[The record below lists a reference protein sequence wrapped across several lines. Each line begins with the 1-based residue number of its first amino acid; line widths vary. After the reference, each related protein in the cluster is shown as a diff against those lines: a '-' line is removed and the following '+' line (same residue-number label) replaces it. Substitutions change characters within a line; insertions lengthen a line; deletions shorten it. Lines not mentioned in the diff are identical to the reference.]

1 MPMYAVVEIAGR
13 QYKVT
18 PKDRITV
25 PTLKEKA
32 GDKVKFDRV
41 LMLDNGT
48 KISVGNPVVSG
59 ARVEGTVLEHG
70 KLDKVTIFKKKRRKG
85 YRLTRGHRQGITRIE
100 ITNIEA

>member
-1 MPMYAVVEIAGR
+1 MYAVVEIAGR

-18 PKDRITV
+18 PQDRITV
-25 PTLKEKA
+25 PTLKQKA
-32 GDKVKFDRV
+32 GDRVKFDRV
-41 LMLDNGT
+41 LLLDNGT
-48 KISVGNPVVSG
+48 KVAVGNPLVSG
-59 ARVEGTVLEHG
+59 ALVEGTVLEHD